1 MKRLPAFLA
10 AWAAVLLLAA
20 ARPSFAQQAQS
31 HAGEGGDIV
40 PDRDIPAGIQK
51 PQPPKP
57 YLRWMLRPLKRGMLV
72 RLPIIDTDPNRGV
85 TVGVMP
91 IWVIKEEG
99 GERIKQI
106 HAPSVTY
113 NHNFQVTPT
122 YRYYLY
128 PSDDAT
134 IMARGSVGKY
144 EHEGM
149 AHYEDRSFAKTPWDV
164 VARVQYNVDAGGHFY
179 GLGPDSQKRDETN
192 FKADYLLMRLGAGLP
207 FWRDSGWRVHLE
219 NRMLS
224 QKVTNGPLSGLK
236 GFEATFPGFITATH
250 HQSNE
255 LRAIVDYDTRDN
267 PVTTTQGVFFQV
279 YEEHAFRDFLS
290 EYDFSR
296 TGLDTRYFYRW
307 PTEKKRVTAVNVRF
321 EQLGNTAPF
330 WLLPSLGGKYSLRAY
345 GEGRYVDRSVVTVNL
360 EQRFTFYDTHMGGVT
375 TEFELAPF
383 VGFGE
388 VADSPGR
395 YAARY
400 TRPVLGGA
408 IRAVARPQVVGSV
421 DFGVGQEGLSVFT
434 DINYSF

>member
-1 MKRLPAFLA
+1 MNRPRALC
-10 AWAAVLLLAA
+10 AVLFAAGLLAA
-20 ARPSFAQQAQS
+20 ALPAAAQQAQS

-40 PDRDIPAGIQK
+40 PQRNIPAEIQK

-57 YLRWMLRPLKRGMLV
+57 YLRWMLHPLKRGMLV
-72 RLPIIDTDPNRGV
+72 TLPIIDTDPNRGV
-85 TVGVMP
+85 TVGFMP
-91 IWVIKEEG
+91 IWVLKEEG
-99 GERIKQI
+99 GEHIKQI

-113 NHNFQVTPT
+113 NHNFQITPT
-122 YRYYLY
+122 YRYYFY

-134 IMARGSVGKY
+134 VMARGSIGKY
-144 EHEGM
+144 EHEAM
-149 AHYEDRSFAKTPWDV
+149 ADYQDRSFAKTKYDF

-192 FKADYLLMRLGAGLP
+192 YKADYLLIRTGAGLP
-207 FWRDSGWRVHLE
+207 FFDTSPWRVHLE

-224 QKVTNGPLSGLK
+224 EKVTNGPLSGLK
-236 GFEATFPGFITATH
+236 GFEATFPAFITATH
-250 HQSNE
+250 HQSDE

-267 PVTTTQGVFFQV
+267 PVTTSKGLFFQV
-279 YEEHAFRDFLS
+279 YEEHAFKGFLS
-290 EYDFSR
+290 EYEFGR
-296 TGLDTRYFYRW
+296 TGVDTRCFYRW
-307 PTEKKRVTAVNVRF
+307 NTEKKRVTAVNVRF

-330 WLLPSLGGKYSLRAY
+330 WLLPSLGGKYSLRSY
-345 GEGRYVDRSVVTVNL
+345 GEGRYVDRSVLTVNL
-360 EQRFTFYDTHMGGVT
+360 EQRYTFYDTHMGGVT

-383 VGFGE
+383 VGFGQ
-388 VADSPGR
+388 VGDNPGR